1 MEAAKLHREAAA
13 VAQSLE
19 GGGSGSAGST
29 GWRMRRGG
37 RMVAGGKSRGQ
48 QRCQRRLNDL
58 SFLKGS
64 TNIWGGAGNKEIENK

>member
-1 MEAAKLHREAAA
+1 MGGGEIVNPLEAAKLHREAAA

-37 RMVAGGKSRGQ
+37 RMVG
-48 QRCQRRLNDL
+48 
-58 SFLKGS
+58 
-64 TNIWGGAGNKEIENK
+64 W

>member
-1 MEAAKLHREAAA
+1 MACRLSRVELLNPLSEVKFTHPTRGGGGEVVNPMEAAKLHREAAA

-37 RMVAGGKSRGQ
+37 RMVG
-48 QRCQRRLNDL
+48 
-58 SFLKGS
+58 
-64 TNIWGGAGNKEIENK
+64 W